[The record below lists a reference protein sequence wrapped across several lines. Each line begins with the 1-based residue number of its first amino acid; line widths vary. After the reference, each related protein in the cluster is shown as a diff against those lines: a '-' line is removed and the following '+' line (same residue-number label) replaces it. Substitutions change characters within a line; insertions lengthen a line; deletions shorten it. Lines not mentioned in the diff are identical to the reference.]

1 MQGMLF
7 FTVVL
12 LLSASSCSPVLK
24 PTPTHR
30 LQIDKR
36 LQLAMALPSPRWQF
50 STEAPTFVAKKMSDH
65 LRQEVVAAVPNIN
78 DEQLLLLARK
88 RLAVN
93 EAYVFNEHS
102 GACLMIDFSSRR
114 QGKTDPTLAELKG
127 SAYGALL
134 ALANEEGVAD
144 LESRISTSAIAGSSR
159 ACRVE
164 ASYLLD
170 GQARSFIGIIGFK
183 TPYRFYL
190 YYNEAGRDPRD
201 RIEMEQVLKSLQLL
215 LASQL
220 G

>member
-1 MQGMLF
+1 MQRMLI

-12 LLSASSCSPVLK
+12 LLAISGCSPVPK

-30 LQIDKR
+30 LQIDNH
-36 LQLAMALPSPRWQF
+36 LQLAIILPSSRWQF
-50 STEAPTFVAKKMSDH
+50 STEAPVFLAKKMSDH
-65 LRQEVVAAVPNIN
+65 LRQEIIAVAPAVN
-78 DEQLLLLARK
+78 DEQLLMMARK

-114 QGKTDPTLAELKG
+114 QGKTDPTRAELKE

-134 ALANEEGVAD
+134 ALANEEGVTD
-144 LESRISTSAIAGSSR
+144 LESRIATTAIAGSSR

-170 GQARSFIGIIGFK
+170 EQARLFIGIIGYK
-183 TPYRFYL
+183 SPHRFYL
-190 YYNEAGRDPRD
+190 YYNESLRDPRD
-201 RIEMEQVLKSLQLL
+201 RIEMEQILKSLQLL
-215 LASQL
+215 LASQS